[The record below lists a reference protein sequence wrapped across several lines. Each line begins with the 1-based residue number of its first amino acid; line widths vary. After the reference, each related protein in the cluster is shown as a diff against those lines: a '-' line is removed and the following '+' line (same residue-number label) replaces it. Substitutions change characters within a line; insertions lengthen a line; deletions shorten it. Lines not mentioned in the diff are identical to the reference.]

1 MIHGPHRL
9 SAALALA
16 FALPAEEREQ
26 MTADETHSEPGQ
38 SVVDL
43 ARLQAQL
50 QEHRTSNANDIN
62 EIMLSR
68 MLGASPLEADSVP
81 KTKPR
86 SKRGQRGRKWK

>member
-1 MIHGPHRL
+1 MFPHRL

-16 FALPAEEREQ
+16 FAEIPAEEREQ
-26 MTADETHSEPGQ
+26 MKADETHSEPGQ
-38 SVVDL
+38 SVGDL

-50 QEHRTSNANDIN
+50 QEHRTSNADGIN

-68 MLGASPLEADSVP
+68 MLGAAPLNTDLVP